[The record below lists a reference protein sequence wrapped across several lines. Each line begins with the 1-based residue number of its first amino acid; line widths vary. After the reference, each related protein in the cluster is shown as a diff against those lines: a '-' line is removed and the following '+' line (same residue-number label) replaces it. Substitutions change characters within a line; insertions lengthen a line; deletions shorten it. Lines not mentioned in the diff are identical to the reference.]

1 MSKLETRERVEY
13 RWTNLFRGLQ
23 IEGELLGFE
32 PRAGPCISGSIF
44 FLKLGKG
51 KSKFLD
57 EGIDK
62 IKSGLSYSFKFLNS
76 LQKIYINGEEI
87 KAQAVLDYS
96 QSFPIDCNEFKEIN
110 PKNKI

>member
-1 MSKLETRERVEY
+1 MREFLGNSLQNV
-13 RWTNLFRGLQ
+13 NLAEDNYLK
-23 IEGELLGFE
+23 
-32 PRAGPCISGSIF
+32 SGSIF
-44 FLKLGKG
+44 FLRLGKG

-96 QSFPIDCNEFKEIN
+96 HSFPIDSKEFKEIN
-110 PKNKI
+110 PKNKNRDIKFTFACLS